1 MTHYVIIGDGGAGTT
16 AAHYIRQADPSGQIE
31 IYSDDPNAAYYRAA
45 LTNYLIGELREAQL
59 FAVPPDFYQS
69 QNVQRSLGRVTSLDE
84 KNSRFTLEDGSQVA
98 YDQLLIAAGARP
110 NAPTFV
116 GAELPGVMTMRNL
129 QDARTVMDLVSAKR
143 LRQAVV
149 VGGGPLGIEWVQG
162 LLHHHVRVIYLLRG
176 DMFFE
181 KALDRTAS
189 DLVISRLR
197 SEGVD
202 VRINEEI
209 GAALAGRDGRMR
221 AIRLKNS
228 GEEVP
233 CQLVGAAIG
242 IRPNVE
248 FLEGSGVEVAVD
260 PKRGTAQGIKV
271 NEAMQT
277 NIPNVY
283 AAGDIIQR
291 TLGLWEP
298 ARLQGRVA
306 GRNMAG
312 GSETFGQRVHYNAT
326 RLYDLDFAGVGEIA
340 EKPGDE
346 VLIDFPRGSG
356 RVAYRKLIVR
366 QGKLVGAILL
376 GQRKEQVRKY
386 GLHYQK
392 LIDQGVDIS
401 AVAKNLLDPSFDLAS
416 WMDSRE
422 ISDQIASARQLPD
435 RSSLLTNAGMRMTRS
450 DLNAE
455 LLKSVSA
462 SPIVAEAMLLQGAS
476 KVSLTNLTKIGRSP
490 QNDLVLNDPEVS
502 GQHAQIRREADGFF
516 LEDLQSSNGTFLN
529 GARLSAPARLAGGA
543 LITVG
548 KTQLQFVMATPP
560 QENLHMTSVG
570 LPEAAPPPSAVPS
583 DPVWGTLQVNGRE
596 IPLQMFSPNIG
607 RDAKADIV
615 LDDPSIS
622 YVHAQLVRQGNDV
635 YLRDLGS
642 RNGTYVNGQL
652 VSVPHRLA
660 HGDRIKLGETSLV
673 FRSGSALAPKKEPVE
688 QAPLVIPKKEER
700 HEKVEAPAPVPVE
713 PPPAPAISAPLPE
726 RPVISNVPRD
736 LALRVRSGPLEGQLF
751 PLNQS
756 PMTVGRNPESH
767 IVISDE
773 TASWRHA
780 MFKQEDMK
788 WFVRDLGSSNHT
800 FLNDKALEPNQPHPV
815 QPGDRIRIGDT
826 ILEVTQH
833 AN

>member
-1 MTHYVIIGDGGAGTT
+1 MTHYIIIGDGGAGTT
-16 AAHYIRQADPSGQIE
+16 AAHYIRQADSSGQIE

-69 QNVQRSLGRVTSLDE
+69 QNIQRSLGRVTALDA
-84 KNSRFTLEDGSQVA
+84 KNCHFTLEDGSEVG
-98 YDQLLIAAGARP
+98 YDQLLIAAGASP
-110 NAPTFV
+110 NAPSFS
-116 GAELPGVMTMRNL
+116 GAELRGVMTMRSL

-162 LLHHHVRVIYLLRG
+162 LLHHDVRVIYLLRG

-181 KALDRTAS
+181 RALDRTAS

-260 PKRGTAQGIKV
+260 PKRGTALGIKV
-271 NEAMQT
+271 NEAMRT

-312 GSETFGQRVHYNAT
+312 GSDSFRQKVHYNAT

-366 QGKLVGAILL
+366 EGKLVGAILL
-376 GQRKEQVRKY
+376 GQRKEHVRKY
-386 GLHYQK
+386 GLQYRN

-416 WMDSRE
+416 WMDSRD
-422 ISDQIASARQLPD
+422 IGDQIASARRLPD
-435 RSSLLTNAGMRMTRS
+435 RSALLTNAGMRMTRGE
-450 DLNAE
+450 LNAE
-455 LLKSVSA
+455 LLKSLSA
-462 SPIVAEAMLLQGAS
+462 SPAPGEAMLLQGGL
-476 KVSLTNLTKIGRSP
+476 KVSLTNLTRIGRSP
-490 QNDLVLNDPEVS
+490 KNDLVLNDPEVS
-502 GQHAQIRREADGFF
+502 GQHAQIRRDGGGFL
-516 LEDLQSSNGTFLN
+516 LEDLHSSNGTFLN
-529 GARLSAPARLAGGA
+529 GTRLSAPARLGGSA
-543 LITVG
+543 LIKIG
-548 KTQLQFVMATPP
+548 KTQLEFMMGAPK
-560 QENLHMTSVG
+560 ENLHMTSVG
-570 LPEAAPPPSAVPS
+570 LPEAAPPPSALPS

-596 IPLQMFSPNIG
+596 ISLQMFSPNIG
-607 RDAKADIV
+607 RDVNADIV

-622 YVHAQLVRQGNDV
+622 YFHAQLVRQGNDV

-642 RNGTYVNGQL
+642 RNGTYVNGEL
-652 VSVPHRLA
+652 VSVPHRLVT
-660 HGDRIKLGETSLV
+660 GDRIKLGETSLV
-673 FRSGSALAPKKEPVE
+673 FRSGSAPASRKEAQV
-688 QAPLVIPKKEER
+688 
-700 HEKVEAPAPVPVE
+700 PAPVAVSIQEELHEKLEVPAPASVE
-713 PPPAPAISAPLPE
+713 PPPAPPASSPQPDKSAPAGA
-726 RPVISNVPRD
+726 PRD
-736 LALRVRSGPLEGQLF
+736 LALHVLSGPLEGQVF

-756 PMTVGRNPESH
+756 PTTVGRNPASH
-767 IVISDE
+767 IVLRDE

-788 WFVRDLGSSNHT
+788 WFLRDLGSSNHT
-800 FLNDKALEPNQPHPV
+800 FLNDKTLEPNQPYPL
-815 QPGDRIRIGDT
+815 QPGDRIRVGDT

>member
-31 IYSDDPNAAYYRAA
+31 IVSDDPNAAYYRAA

-69 QNVQRSLGRVTSLDE
+69 QNIQRSLGQVTSLDE
-84 KNSRFTLEDGSQVA
+84 KNSHLTLEDGTQIP

-110 NAPTFV
+110 NPPTFV

-209 GAALAGRDGRMR
+209 DAAFAGRDGRTR
-221 AIRLKNS
+221 AVRLKNS
-228 GEEVP
+228 GEEVV

-242 IRPNVE
+242 VRPNVE
-248 FLEGSGVEVAVD
+248 FLEGSSVEVAVD
-260 PKRGTAQGIKV
+260 QKRGTTEGIKV
-271 NEAMQT
+271 NAAMQT

-312 GSETFGQRVHYNAT
+312 GSETYGKRIHYNAT

-366 QGKLVGAILL
+366 QGKLIGAILL

-386 GLHYQK
+386 GLLYRK

-462 SPIVAEAMLLQGAS
+462 SPIVAEAMLLQGGS
-476 KVSLTNLTKIGRSP
+476 KISLTNLTKIGRSP

-502 GQHAQIRREADGFF
+502 AQHAQIRREADGFF
-516 LEDLQSSNGTFLN
+516 VEDLQSSNGTFLN
-529 GARLSAPARLAGGA
+529 GAKLSAPARLASGA
-543 LITVG
+543 LIKVG
-548 KTQLQFVMATPP
+548 KTQLEFMMGTPK
-560 QENLHMTSVG
+560 ENLHMTSVG
-570 LPEAAPPPSAVPS
+570 LPEAPPSPSAVPS
-583 DPVWGTLQVNGRE
+583 DPVWGMLQVNGRE

-673 FRSGSALAPKKEPVE
+673 FHSGSALAPRKESAEHAPVV
-688 QAPLVIPKKEER
+688 PSKEM
-700 HEKVEAPAPVPVE
+700 HEKAEVPAPVPVE
-713 PPPAPAISAPLPE
+713 PSPAPAISAPLPE
-726 RPVISNVPRD
+726 KLVLANVPRD
-736 LALRVRSGPLEGQLF
+736 LALRVRRGPLKGQLF

-767 IVISDE
+767 IIIRNE
-773 TASWRHA
+773 TVSWRHA
-780 MFKQEDMK
+780 MFKQEDMQ
-788 WFVRDLGSSNHT
+788 WFVRDLGSSNRT
-800 FLNDKALEPNQPHPV
+800 FLNDKALEPNQAYPL
-815 QPGDRIRIGDT
+815 QPGDRLQIGDT
-826 ILEVTQH
+826 LLEVTQH

>member
-16 AAHYIRQADPSGQIE
+16 AAHYIRQADPSGQID

-59 FAVPPDFYQS
+59 FAVPPDFYQA
-69 QNVQRSLGRVTSLDE
+69 QNIQRLLGRVTSLDE
-84 KNSRFTLEDGSQVA
+84 KISRFTLADGSQVT

-110 NAPTFV
+110 NPPTFP
-116 GAELPGVMTMRNL
+116 GAELSGVMTMRNL

-197 SEGVD
+197 AEGVD

-209 GAALAGRDGRMR
+209 GAALAGKDGRMR

-228 GEEVP
+228 GEEVA

-242 IRPNVE
+242 ILPNVE

-283 AAGDIIQR
+283 AAGDIIHR

-306 GRNMAG
+306 GRNMVG
-312 GSETFGQRVHYNAT
+312 GSESFRKTVHYNAT

-340 EKPGDE
+340 AKPGDE

-366 QGKLVGAILL
+366 EGKLVGAILL
-376 GQRKEQVRKY
+376 GQRKERVRKY
-386 GLHYQK
+386 GLHYRN
-392 LIDQGVDIS
+392 LIDQGMDIS

-416 WMDSRE
+416 WMDSHE
-422 ISDQIASARQLPD
+422 IGDQIASARRIPD
-435 RSSLLTNAGMRMTRS
+435 RSSLLTNAAMRMTHNE
-450 DLNAE
+450 LNAE
-455 LLKSVSA
+455 LLKSA
-462 SPIVAEAMLLQGAS
+462 SPGVAEAMLLRDGS
-476 KVSLTNLTKIGRSP
+476 KVSLTHLTRIGRSP
-490 QNDLVLNDPEVS
+490 ENELVLNDPEVS
-502 GQHAQIRREADGFF
+502 GRHAQIRRDVSGFL

-529 GARLSAPARLAGGA
+529 GARVGVPARLASGA
-543 LITVG
+543 LIKVG
-548 KTQLQFVMATPP
+548 GTQIQFITGTRT
-560 QENLHMTSVG
+560 ENLQMTSAG
-570 LPEAAPPPSAVPS
+570 LPEAAPLPAASTS
-583 DPVWGTLQVNGRE
+583 DPVWGTLQVNKRE
-596 IPLQMFSPNIG
+596 IPLRMLSPNIG

-622 YVHAQLVRQGNDV
+622 YFHAQLVRLGNDA

-642 RNGTYVNGQL
+642 RNGTYVNDQL
-652 VSVPHRLA
+652 ISVPHRLA
-660 HGDRIKLGETSLV
+660 HGDRIKLGETWLV
-673 FRSGSALAPKKEPVE
+673 FRSGSAPAPEKEASEPAPVVAPSQE
-688 QAPLVIPKKEER
+688 QRI
-700 HEKVEAPAPVPVE
+700 EKREAPAVVPVKPQ
-713 PPPAPAISAPLPE
+713 PPPALTPPLPE
-726 RPVISNVPRD
+726 GPVLSNVQRD
-736 LALRVRSGPLEGQLF
+736 LTLRARSGPLAGQSF

-756 PMTVGRNPESH
+756 PMTVGRNPASH

-773 TASWRHA
+773 RVSWRHA

-788 WFVRDLGSSNHT
+788 WFIRDLGSSNHT
-800 FLNDKALEPNQPHPV
+800 FLNDKALEPNQPYPL
-815 QPGDRIRIGDT
+815 QPGDQLRIGDT
-826 ILEVTQH
+826 LLEVTQH

>member
-1 MTHYVIIGDGGAGTT
+1 MTRYVIIGNGGAGTT
-16 AAHYIRQADPSGQIE
+16 AAHYIRHADPSGQLE

-69 QNVQRSLGRVTSLDE
+69 QNIQRSLGRVASLDE
-84 KNSRFTLEDGSQVA
+84 KNSRFTLEDGSQVV

-110 NAPTFV
+110 NAPTFP
-116 GAELPGVMTMRNL
+116 GADLPGVMTMRNL

-181 KALDRTAS
+181 RALDRTAS

-242 IRPNVE
+242 ILPNVE
-248 FLEGSGVEVAVD
+248 FLEGSGVEVAID
-260 PKRGTAQGIKV
+260 PKRGTPQGIKV
-271 NEAMQT
+271 NEGMQT

-283 AAGDIIQR
+283 AAGDVIQR

-306 GRNMAG
+306 GRNMTG
-312 GSETFGQRVHYNAT
+312 GSESFRQRVHYNAT

-340 EKPGDE
+340 EKSGDE

-376 GQRKEQVRKY
+376 GQRKEHVRKY
-386 GLHYQK
+386 GLQYRN

-401 AVAKNLLDPSFDLAS
+401 GVAKNLLDPSFDLAS

-422 ISDQIASARQLPD
+422 IGDQIVSARQLPD
-435 RSSLLTNAGMRMTRS
+435 RSSLLTNAGMRMTRGE
-450 DLNAE
+450 LNAE
-455 LLKSVSA
+455 LLKSLSA
-462 SPIVAEAMLLQGAS
+462 SPGAGEAILLQGQT
-476 KVSLTNLTKIGRSP
+476 KVSLSNLTKIGRGP
-490 QNDLVLNDPEVS
+490 KNDLVLNDPEVS
-502 GQHAQIRREADGFF
+502 GQHAQIQRDASGYL

-543 LITVG
+543 LIKVG
-548 KTQLQFVMATPP
+548 KTQLEFVMGPP
-560 QENLHMTSVG
+560 KENLHMTSVG
-570 LPEAAPPPSAVPS
+570 LPEAAPPPSALPS
-583 DPVWGTLQVNGRE
+583 DPVWGALHINGRE
-596 IPLQMFSPNIG
+596 IPLRMFSPNIG

-622 YVHAQLVRQGNDV
+622 YFHAQLVRQGNDV

-660 HGDRIKLGETSLV
+660 SGDRIKLGETSLI
-673 FRSGSALAPKKEPVE
+673 FRSGSAP
-688 QAPLVIPKKEER
+688 APLKETTEPAPVVIPKEEES
-700 HEKVEAPAPVPVE
+700 HKIVEAPAPVPVE
-713 PPPAPAISAPLPE
+713 HPPAPAVPLPPPE
-726 RPVISNVPRD
+726 IPLLANVPRD
-736 LALRVRSGPLEGQLF
+736 LAVRVLSGSLEGQSF

-756 PMTVGRNPESH
+756 PMTLGRNPASH

-780 MFKQEDMK
+780 TFKQEDMK
-788 WFVRDLGSSNHT
+788 WFIRDLGSSNHT
-800 FLNDKALEPNQPHPV
+800 FLNDKALEPNQPYPL

>member
-16 AAHYIRQADPSGQIE
+16 AAHYIRQADPSGRID

-69 QNVQRSLGRVTSLDE
+69 QNIQRSLGRVTVLDE
-84 KNSRFTLEDGSQVA
+84 KNSRFTLEDGTQVA

-110 NAPTFV
+110 NAPTFP

-162 LLHHHVRVIYLLRG
+162 LLHHQVRVIYLLRG

-202 VRINEEI
+202 VRTNEEI
-209 GAALAGRDGRMR
+209 GAALAGKDGRMR

-228 GEEVP
+228 GQEVA
-233 CQLVGAAIG
+233 CQLVGTAIG

-312 GSETFGQRVHYNAT
+312 GSESFRQRVHYNAT

-356 RVAYRKLIVR
+356 RVAYRKMIVR
-366 QGKLVGAILL
+366 EGKLIGAILL
-376 GQRKEQVRKY
+376 GQRKEHVRKY
-386 GLHYQK
+386 GLHYRN
-392 LIDQGVDIS
+392 LIDQNVDIS
-401 AVAKNLLDPSFDLAS
+401 AVAKNLLDPAFDLAS
-416 WMDSRE
+416 WIDSHE
-422 ISDQIASARQLPD
+422 IGDQIASARRLPD
-435 RSSLLTNAGMRMTRS
+435 RSGVLTNASMRMTRNE
-450 DLNAE
+450 LNAE
-455 LLKSVSA
+455 LAKSISA
-462 SPIVAEAMLLQGAS
+462 SPAVAEAMLLQGGS
-476 KVSLTNLTKIGRSP
+476 KVSLKHLTRIGRSP
-490 QNDLVLNDPEVS
+490 DNDLILNDPEVS
-502 GQHAQIRREADGFF
+502 GWHAQIRQDESGFL

-529 GARLSAPARLAGGA
+529 GARLGTPTRLTSGA
-543 LITVG
+543 LIKVG
-548 KTQLQFVMATPP
+548 ATQIQFVTGTPG
-560 QENLHMTSVG
+560 ENLHMTSVG
-570 LPEAAPPPSAVPS
+570 LPEAPAPPSALPS
-583 DPVWGTLQVNGRE
+583 DPVWGTLQVNSRE
-596 IPLQMFSPNIG
+596 IPLRMLSPNIG

-622 YVHAQLVRQGNDV
+622 YIHAQLVRQGDDA

-652 VSVPHRLA
+652 ISVPHRLA

-673 FRSGSALAPKKEPVE
+673 FRSGSSPAPRKEASE
-688 QAPLVIPKKEER
+688 
-700 HEKVEAPAPVPVE
+700 PAPVFVPRQEERRERVEVPARVPVE
-713 PPPAPAISAPLPE
+713 SRPAPVVIPPLPE
-726 RPVISNVPRD
+726 KPVLANVPRD
-736 LALRVRSGPLEGQLF
+736 LALSVGSGQLAGQSF

-756 PMTVGRNPESH
+756 PMTVGRNPASH
-767 IVISDE
+767 IVINDE
-773 TASWRHA
+773 TASWNHA
-780 MFKQEDMK
+780 TFKQEDMK
-788 WFVRDLGSSNHT
+788 WFIRDLRSSNHT
-800 FLNDKALEPNQPHPV
+800 FLNDKALEPNQPYPLQV
-815 QPGDRIRIGDT
+815 GDRLRIGDT
-826 ILEVTQH
+826 VLEVTQH

>member
-16 AAHYIRQADPSGQIE
+16 AAHYIRQADPSGRIE

-69 QNVQRSLGRVTSLDE
+69 ENIQRSLGRVATLDA
-84 KNSRFTLEDGSQVA
+84 KNSCFTLQDGTQVA

-110 NAPTFV
+110 NAPTFP

-129 QDARTVMDLVSAKR
+129 QDARAVMDLVSAKR

-197 SEGVD
+197 AEGVD
-202 VRINEEI
+202 VRVNEEI
-209 GAALAGRDGRMR
+209 GAALAGKDGRMR

-228 GEEVP
+228 GEEVA

-248 FLEGSGVEVAVD
+248 FLEGASVEVAVD
-260 PKRGTAQGIKV
+260 PKRGTVQGIRV
-271 NEAMQT
+271 NEKMQT

-283 AAGDIIQR
+283 AAGDIIHR

-312 GSETFGQRVHYNAT
+312 GSEAFRQTVHYNAT

-346 VLIDFPRGSG
+346 VLINFPRGSG

-366 QGKLVGAILL
+366 DGKLVGAILL
-376 GQRKEQVRKY
+376 GQRKEHVRKY
-386 GLHYQK
+386 GLHYRN
-392 LIDQGVDIS
+392 LIDQGIDIS
-401 AVAKNLLDPSFDLAS
+401 DVSKNLLDPSFDLAS

-422 ISDQIASARQLPD
+422 IGDQIVSARRIPD
-435 RSSLLTNAGMRMTRS
+435 RSSVLTNAAMRMTRNE
-450 DLNAE
+450 LNAE
-455 LLKSVSA
+455 LLRSTSTA
-462 SPIVAEAMLLQGAS
+462 PEVAKAMLLQGGS
-476 KVSLTNLTKIGRSP
+476 KVSLKNLTRIGRSP
-490 QNDLVLNDPEVS
+490 DNDLVLNDPEVS
-502 GQHAQIRREADGFF
+502 GRHARIRQDATGFL

-529 GARLSAPARLAGGA
+529 GARVGALERLASGA
-543 LITVG
+543 LITIG
-548 KTQLQFVMATPP
+548 KTQIQFVMEPP
-560 QENLHMTSVG
+560 KENLHMTSVG
-570 LPEAAPPPSAVPS
+570 LPEAAPPPSALPS

-596 IPLQMFSPNIG
+596 IPLRMLSPNIG
-607 RDAKADIV
+607 RDPKSDVV

-622 YVHAQLVRQGNDV
+622 YFHAQLVRQGNDA

-652 VSVPHRLA
+652 ISVPHRLA
-660 HGDRIKLGETSLV
+660 HGDKIKLGETSLV
-673 FRSGSALAPKKEPVE
+673 FRSGSTPAPKKELSEPAPISIPRQE
-688 QAPLVIPKKEER
+688 QEPER
-700 HEKVEAPAPVPVE
+700 VEAPAPVPVE
-713 PPPAPAISAPLPE
+713 PRPAPAPTPPLPE
-726 RPVISNVPRD
+726 KPILANVPRD
-736 LALRVRSGPLEGQLF
+736 LALKVRGGPLVGQSF

-756 PMTVGRNPESH
+756 PMTMGRNPASH

-773 TASWRHA
+773 KASWRHA

-800 FLNDKALEPNQPHPV
+800 FLNEKALEPNQPYPL

-826 ILEVTQH
+826 LLEVT
-833 AN
+833 